1 MEILRFKLSGKNAF
15 FKKPEVNTYCYF
27 TYGNI
32 HKVALLGIF
41 GAILGY
47 SGYTQIHDMIK
58 PKKKKTKLEPSY
70 PEFYERLKDLKVAI
84 LPLNEKGNIPKKI
97 QAFNNS
103 VGYASRE
110 QGGNLIVK
118 EQWLENPAW
127 EICVMIDCEEAEKLK
142 DAIQNHKC
150 VYYPYLGKNDHLAD
164 IEFISVDEAKLAADE
179 ELYRIDSFIKRDDIE
194 LVPLDS
200 EDLDELLTKEEIR
213 VYSQFKYEEA
223 LPYTLDEWVNNYKLE
238 RFVYTGSFLE
248 VNNED
253 VYCLDNKVYTDKEKK
268 DNIYRNKKYVVF
280 Y

>member
-47 SGYTQIHDMIK
+47 SGYTQIQDMIK

-127 EICVMIDCEEAEKLK
+127 EICVLIDCEEAEKLK

-194 LVPLDS
+194 LVPLDI

-253 VYCLDNKVYTDKEKK
+253 VYCLDNKVYKDKEKK

>member
-47 SGYTQIHDMIK
+47 SGYTQIQDMIK

-70 PEFYERLKDLKVAI
+70 PEFYERLKDLKVTI

-127 EICVMIDCEEAEKLK
+127 EICVLIDCEEAEKLK

-248 VNNED
+248 DNNED

>member
-47 SGYTQIHDMIK
+47 SGYTQIQDMIK

-127 EICVMIDCEEAEKLK
+127 EICVLIDCEEAEKLK

-164 IEFISVDEAKLAADE
+164 IEFISVDEAKLADGKE
-179 ELYRIDSFIKRDDIE
+179 YIINSFIKKGDFSFSDYDEEE
-194 LVPLDS
+194 LEEDKHLS
-200 EDLDELLTKEEIR
+200 EEEIEA
-213 VYSQFKYEEA
+213 YNEFKYEEA
-223 LPYTLDEWVNNYKLE
+223 LPYTIDEYVNNYKLE
-238 RFVYTGSFLE
+238 RFVYTGSFVKIKNKE
-248 VNNED
+248 I
-253 VYCLDNKVYTDKEKK
+253 YCLSQQKE
-268 DNIYRNKKYVVF
+268 NKKERKYIVF

>member
-47 SGYTQIHDMIK
+47 SGYTQIQDMIK

-127 EICVMIDCEEAEKLK
+127 EICVLIDCEEAEKLK

>member
-47 SGYTQIHDMIK
+47 SGYTQIQDMIK

-127 EICVMIDCEEAEKLK
+127 EICVLIDCEEAEKLK

-179 ELYRIDSFIKRDDIE
+179 ELYRIDSFIKRDDMD
-194 LVPLDS
+194 LPFKRLSS
-200 EDLDELLTKEEIR
+200 EKLKKLLSPDK
-213 VYSQFKYEEA
+213 VNLCSQFKYEEA
-223 LPYTLDEWVNNYKLE
+223 LPYTITEYTNNYDLK
-238 RFVYTGSFLE
+238 RFAYIGGFVRL
-248 VNNED
+248 
-253 VYCLDNKVYTDKEKK
+253 K
-268 DNIYRNKKYVVF
+268 DNVAVYFVENNNGTEKIVKNIIF